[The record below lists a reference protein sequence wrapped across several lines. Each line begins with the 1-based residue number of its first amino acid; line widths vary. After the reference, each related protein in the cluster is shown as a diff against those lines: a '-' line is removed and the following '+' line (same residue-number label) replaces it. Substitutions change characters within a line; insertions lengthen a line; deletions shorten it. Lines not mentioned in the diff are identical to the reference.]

1 MYDVRSMEDIVSES
15 TASRRLSVVLIGSFA
30 GLALLLA
37 GVGVYGVMA
46 YVVTQ
51 RGHEIGIRMALGAD
65 QRNILE
71 MVLRQGFRLA
81 LFGIAGGLVGA
92 LALTHFL
99 SSMLFHV
106 SALDVE
112 TFALGAVGLGLV
124 LLLACCLPARRATRV
139 DPLVALRYE

>member
-1 MYDVRSMEDIVSES
+1 
-15 TASRRLSVVLIGSFA
+15 
-30 GLALLLA
+30 
-37 GVGVYGVMA
+37 MA

-51 RGHEIGIRMALGAD
+51 RRHEIGIRMALGAN

-71 MVLRQGFRLA
+71 MVLRQGLRLA
-81 LFGIAGGLVGA
+81 VLGIAGGLAGA

-106 SALDVE
+106 SALDLE
-112 TFALGAVGLGLV
+112 IFTLGAVGLSLV